1 MLKMILLIAETIMYF
16 PGGHG
21 MPGTVYSTR
30 GSVPAITVTKLQG
43 MTVLSSSNGSQH
55 SNSLQCFGY
64 MTTPEHNPD
73 RMPTFKASKK
83 CKLCRGSGDLGNKSK
98 CKCLRDQEKDW
109 KEWRAYCKKNNL
121 TGVAYVAKEWKKG
134 IKKAK

>member
-21 MPGTVYSTR
+21 MPGTFYSTR
-30 GSVPAITVTKLQG
+30 G
-43 MTVLSSSNGSQH
+43 QH
-55 SNSLQCFGY
+55 SNSLECFGY

-83 CKLCRGSGDLGNKSK
+83 CKLCRGSGKLGNKSK

-121 TGVAYVAKEWKKG
+121 TGVAYVAKEWKKD

>member
-21 MPGTVYSTR
+21 MPGTVYST
-30 GSVPAITVTKLQG
+30 GSK
-43 MTVLSSSNGSQH
+43 H
-55 SNSLQCFGY
+55 SNSLECFGY

-83 CKLCRGSGDLGNKSK
+83 CKLCRGSGKLGNKSK

-121 TGVAYVAKEWKKG
+121 TGVAYVAKEWKKD

>member
-1 MLKMILLIAETIMYF
+1 
-16 PGGHG
+16 

-30 GSVPAITVTKLQG
+30 GSVPAMTVTKLQG
-43 MTVLSSSNGSQH
+43 MTVFSSSTGSQH
-55 SNSLQCFGY
+55 SNSLECFGY
-64 MTTPEHNPD
+64 MTTPEYNPD

-109 KEWRAYCKKNNL
+109 KEWRAYCKKHNL